1 MRLKQEKKMINEQE
15 NEKMIQSKDYESMKH
30 VLIWFLSTQTPGA
43 RVYRNIPVLINSGVL
58 VFDNSDKYL
67 VAPPKFKIDEEF

>member
-1 MRLKQEKKMINEQE
+1 MINEQE

-58 VFDNSDKYL
+58 VFDNSNKYL
-67 VAPPKFKIDEEF
+67 VTPPKFKIDEEF

>member
-1 MRLKQEKKMINEQE
+1 MINEQKI
-15 NEKMIQSKDYESMKH
+15 EKMIQTKDYESMKH

-43 RVYRNIPVLINSGVL
+43 RVYRNMPVLINNGVL
-58 VFDNSDKYL
+58 VFAKSDKYL

>member
-1 MRLKQEKKMINEQE
+1 MINEQE

-30 VLIWFLSTQTPGA
+30 VLMWFLSTQTPGA